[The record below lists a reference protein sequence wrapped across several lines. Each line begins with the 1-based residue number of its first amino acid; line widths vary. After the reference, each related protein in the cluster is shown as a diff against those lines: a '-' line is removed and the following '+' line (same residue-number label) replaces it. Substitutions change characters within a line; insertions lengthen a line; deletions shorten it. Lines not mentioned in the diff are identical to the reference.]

1 MKIKSE
7 WDLLD
12 KIKSVI
18 NTQGL
23 KKPESLF
30 KSIGDDCAVFEIDVN
45 RYGLITTD
53 ISIEGTHFRRDLCKA
68 QDIGFKAMMGNV
80 SDIAAMGGSPRYA
93 FVSIGI
99 QKTSDDKYIQDLY
112 KGMIEAAN
120 MAGAVIA
127 GGDISRSDQLVI
139 NIALYGEVAR
149 KRLITRSGA
158 RAGDFIYIT
167 GSIGDSMAGLE
178 LLQSGGKKFQKK
190 YNGLVK
196 KHTRPVARFNI
207 IQEIINLFSPSA
219 MIDVSD
225 GIVSDIWQI
234 CRESSCG
241 FQIYESNLPV
251 SNGLLKYAAQRKIT
265 PYEYALKSGEEFE
278 LIFTS
283 RKNITDTMNININ
296 DINIALIG
304 AICENGFFILRDN
317 KLIKAPIRG
326 YDHFK
331 E

>member
-7 WDLLD
+7 WNLLD
-12 KIKSVI
+12 KIKSAI
-18 NTQGL
+18 DTQGL

-30 KSIGDDCAVFEIDVN
+30 KSIGDDCAVFEIDAN

-53 ISIEGTHFRRDLCKA
+53 ISIEGTHFKRDLCKA
-68 QDIGFKAMMGNV
+68 QDIGFKAMMGNI
-80 SDIAAMGGSPRYA
+80 SDITAMGGSARYA
-93 FVSIGI
+93 FVSIGL
-99 QKTSDDKYIQDLY
+99 QKTSDDRYVQNLY

-127 GGDISRSDQLVI
+127 GGDISRSEQLVI
-139 NIALYGEVAR
+139 NIALYGEAQK

-158 RAGDFIYIT
+158 KAGDYVYIT
-167 GSIGDSMAGLE
+167 GSVGDSMAGLE
-178 LLQSGGKKFQKK
+178 ILQSGEKKAAKK
-190 YNGLVK
+190 YPGLLK

-207 IQEIINLFSPSA
+207 IQEIINLFSPGA

-225 GIVSDIWQI
+225 GVISDLRQI
-234 CRESSCG
+234 CRESSGG
-241 FQIYESNLPV
+241 FIINESNLPL
-251 SNGLLKYAAQRKIT
+251 SNELLKYAAQRKIN

-278 LIFTS
+278 LLFTS
-283 RKNITDTMNININ
+283 QKNITDTMNININ

-304 AICENGFFILRDN
+304 TICKNGFFIRRNN